1 LVCFLTATGG
11 DSFKSKN
18 YQTDRH
24 YAGYHKDT
32 NKGTKMKTVILMTAS
47 IIVGNTLAHA
57 QSRLIEVASFG
68 HNQCIGTK
76 VAPAGN
82 RLFVSF
88 PKHEPFLYA
97 LTEIKNGQRI
107 PYPDAAYQSSFKSVQ
122 DLWTDDK
129 NQLWV
134 LDSSPAGNAA
144 APGGGSNSGLGRF
157 QLTAFNL
164 KTNKA
169 TKTYTFDDLPKDKS
183 ALNDVRIDNLHHL
196 AYLSDPGLCAIV
208 VLDLQTGKSRIV
220 LQNDRSTKADPN
232 FRLHLDGKDVIDD
245 KGKPFSS
252 NVNGIALAKDN
263 QYFYFRAINQTKLYR
278 IKTEF
283 LVNTALSDKEL
294 SAKVETVAETG
305 VCHGMTADT
314 KGNIFLSD
322 SPNHAITYVSPD
334 GKLHQLVRYLRIIWP
349 DSMGISPDGYLYFS
363 CSQMNRLP
371 KFNNG
376 LDKTA
381 YPYCVYKVKLP

>member
-1 LVCFLTATGG
+1 MKAVALLMVSIVAGSALAT
-11 DSFKSKN
+11 
-18 YQTDRH
+18 
-24 YAGYHKDT
+24 
-32 NKGTKMKTVILMTAS
+32 
-47 IIVGNTLAHA
+47 A
-57 QSRLIEVASFG
+57 QSGLIEVASFG

-76 VAPAGN
+76 VAPIGN
-82 RLFVSF
+82 RFFVSF

-97 LTEIKNGQRI
+97 LTEIKNGQRV
-107 PYPDAAYQSSFKSVQ
+107 PYPHAAYQSSFKSVQ
-122 DLWTDDK
+122 DLWTDDQ

-144 APGGGSNSGLGRF
+144 APGGSNNSGQERL
-157 QLTAFNL
+157 QLTAFDL
-164 KTNKA
+164 KTNKVA
-169 TKTYTFDDLPKDKS
+169 HIYKFNDLPKDKS

-208 VLDLQTGKSRIV
+208 ILDLQTGKSRVV

-252 NVNGIALAKDN
+252 NVNGIALTTDN

-283 LVNTALSDKEL
+283 LANTVLSDQEL
-294 SAKVETVAETG
+294 SAKVETVAVTG
-305 VCHGMTADT
+305 VCHGMTSDT

-322 SPNHAITYVSPD
+322 SPNHAITYISPD
-334 GKLHQLVRYLRIIWP
+334 GKLHQLVKDHRIIWP

-376 LDKTA
+376 QDKTE
-381 YPYCVYKVKLP
+381 YPYRVYKVKLP